1 MANCGGAASDCID
14 LSTSSPEKFLKI
26 KDHEKI
32 REKARG
38 GGKNMRRQ
46 FYSQL
51 EPLTLQYF
59 CTYLMVVELFTTTFV
74 TVRF

>member
-1 MANCGGAASDCID
+1 MKKYA
-14 LSTSSPEKFLKI
+14 KR
-26 KDHEKI
+26 
-32 REKARG
+32 REG

-74 TVRF
+74 TVRFLKDVSYVPCVYHRPRLHHHVPLVQ